1 MPLTRLPLGTAV
13 SGNLPAANYKAGSV
27 IQTKHKKVD
36 TTIAINTTTYT
47 DITGASLSITPLFS
61 SSKILITAHAHLYVQ
76 DYSTDTWRGAL
87 IKILRDSTSIYQDP
101 TGGYGTGAFIVANT
115 DRYMVH
121 QAYTYLD
128 SPATTSEITYKYQYK
143 SKVSGVNISVNHANY
158 GAPGHITL
166 QEIAQ

>member
-1 MPLTRLPLGTAV
+1 MALIKLG
-13 SGNLPAANYKAGSV
+13 SGAYKAGSV
-27 IQTKHKKVD
+27 IQTQHKKVD
-36 TTIAINTTTYT
+36 TTVAINTTTYT
-47 DITGASLSITPLFS
+47 DIPGASLSITPLFS
-61 SSKILITAHAHLYVQ
+61 SSKILVTAHAHLYIQ
-76 DYSTDTWRGAL
+76 EHSTDEWRGAL

-101 TGGYGTGAFIVANT
+101 TGGYGTGGFIRDDL
-115 DRYMVH
+115 DRYMIH

-143 SKVSGVNISVNHANY
+143 SKVQGVSISINHSSY